1 MPAKKK
7 AAKPKKGAGLVK
19 KSMSVKL
26 PTEVIKACAELVPQS
41 VHDAHKQAIKDIKD
55 GKGGSYEKLVTPKQ
69 VQSVLMNIARGLP
82 PESAAILAGLN
93 KKTYYEWK
101 NRFDGLSDA
110 VTHAQTLLEHDLI
123 ETVQRAMLEKPEVA
137 LKVLERRFSHNWAE
151 KKDLNVSGNVTH
163 QGWEPDKVH
172 QLSQWRREQDIIDA
186 ETVEP
191 KQLPTTIDDQTSV
204 ELPETLENT
213 SGDEKEQ

>member
-7 AAKPKKGAGLVK
+7 AAKHKKGAGLVK

-26 PTEVIKACAELVPQS
+26 PTEIIKACADLVPQS
-41 VHDAHKQAIKDIKD
+41 VHDAHKQAIKQIKE
-55 GKGGSYEKLVTPKQ
+55 GAPVNPTTITPKA
-69 VQSVLMNIARGLP
+69 VQAILMNVARGLP
-82 PESAAILAGLN
+82 PESAAILTGIN
-93 KKTYYEWK
+93 KKTFYEWK
-101 NRFDGLSDA
+101 GKYDGISDA
-110 VTHAQTLLEHDLI
+110 VAHAQTFLEHDLV

-204 ELPETLENT
+204 EPPETLEDA
-213 SGDEKEQ
+213 SDDGKEQ